1 MTETQKS
8 LVQQSFRQ
16 VVPIADAAATLFYN
30 RLFETAPALRP
41 LFKSDLTDQKQK
53 LVQMLAYCVG
63 KLDAPDE
70 LLPAVRALGQRHVGY
85 GVKSDHYQA
94 VGAALLWT
102 LEQGLG
108 AAFTSDVKAAWT
120 AVYQIL
126 SATMI
131 EASPPG
137 SRTAI

>member
-1 MTETQKS
+1 MTPAQKT
-8 LVQQSFRQ
+8 LVQESFKQ
-16 VVPIADAAATLFYN
+16 VVPIADTAAALFYK

-41 LFKSDLTDQKQK
+41 LFRADLTEQRKK
-53 LVQMLAYCVG
+53 LVQMLAYCVA

-70 LLPAVRALGQRHVGY
+70 LLPAVRALGHRHTEY
-85 GVKSDHYQA
+85 GVEDEHYQS

-102 LEQGLG
+102 LEKGLG
-108 AAFTSDVKAAWT
+108 DAFTPDVKAAWT

-131 EASPPG
+131 EGA
-137 SRTAI
+137 RKTD

>member
-1 MTETQKS
+1 MTPTQRT
-8 LVQQSFRQ
+8 LVQESFKQ
-16 VVPIADAAATLFYN
+16 VVPIADTAAALFYN
-30 RLFETAPALRP
+30 RLFEISPALRP
-41 LFKSDLTDQKQK
+41 LFRADLTEQRKK

-70 LLPAVRALGQRHVGY
+70 LLPAVRALGQRHTEY
-85 GVKSDHYQA
+85 GVENAHYQI

-102 LEQGLG
+102 METGLG
-108 AAFTSDVKAAWT
+108 DAFTPDVKAAWT

-131 EASPPG
+131 EGARETG
-137 SRTAI
+137 

>member
-1 MTETQKS
+1 MTPTQKT
-8 LVQQSFRQ
+8 LVQESFKQ
-16 VVPIADAAATLFYN
+16 VVPIADTAAALFYN
-30 RLFETAPALRP
+30 RLFEIAPALRP
-41 LFKSDLTDQKQK
+41 LFRADLTEQRKK

-70 LLPAVRALGQRHVGY
+70 LLPAVRALGQRHTEY
-85 GVKSDHYQA
+85 GVETEHYQS

-102 LEQGLG
+102 LEKGLG
-108 AAFTSDVKAAWT
+108 DAFTPDVKAAWT

-131 EASPPG
+131 EGA
-137 SRTAI
+137 RKTD